1 MVLYFPL
8 LTLRFKVLFMTNKH
22 QDDLEHIR
30 SMMERSSR
38 FISLSGISGIMAGV
52 IALIASVFA
61 FYFMSKNGINY
72 LADNRSYSPT
82 LQNQLMI
89 TGMLALIGALY
100 FGIFFTV
107 RKSRKN
113 NIKIW
118 NALSQRLLISLI
130 IPLIAGGI
138 FCLALIYHGQFGL
151 VAPATLIFYGLALI
165 NASKYTLND
174 IKYLG
179 YCQLLLGLIA
189 LFFIGYGLFFW
200 ALGFGLLHIIYGFM
214 MHKKY
219 H

>member
-1 MVLYFPL
+1 
-8 LTLRFKVLFMTNKH
+8 MTNKH

-52 IALIASVFA
+52 IALIASGFA
-61 FYFMSKNGINY
+61 FYFMSKNGVNY
-72 LADNRSYSPT
+72 FADNRSYSST

-89 TGMLALIGALY
+89 TGMLALIGALF

-107 RKSRKN
+107 RKSKKN
-113 NIKIW
+113 KIKIW
-118 NALSQRLLISLI
+118 NALSQRLLISLL

-138 FCLALIYHGQFGL
+138 FCMALIYHGQFGL
-151 VAPATLIFYGLALI
+151 VAPATIIFYGLALI

-174 IKYLG
+174 IGYLG
-179 YCQLLLGLIA
+179 YCQLALGLIA
-189 LFFIGYGLFFW
+189 LFFVGYGLFFW
-200 ALGFGLLHIIYGFM
+200 ALGFGLLHIIYGFV